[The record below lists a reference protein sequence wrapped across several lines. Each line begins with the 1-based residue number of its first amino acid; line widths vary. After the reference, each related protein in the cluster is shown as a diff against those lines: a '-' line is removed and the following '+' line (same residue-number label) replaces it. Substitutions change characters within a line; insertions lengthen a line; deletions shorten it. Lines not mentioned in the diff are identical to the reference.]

1 MSIKCVVC
9 GNEKDKDVCLHC
21 DGYSNKK
28 TSGENKKRNNI
39 KDSIVSGA
47 IVLLAVG
54 GAFYY
59 SGDKDNAMIGG
70 KQSGVVSSNK
80 DKIEDNVVLTDPRV
94 GLESEIIANMD
105 NSRTPDELL
114 EASLSDSIDM
124 SQEDYE
130 EKKVPLDD
138 MVKGVDKMELEDL
151 EGSGGF
157 KAEREVKSSWK
168 YDLVSNKMRGSVY
181 IISNRSINIENVNV
195 FDDKSD
201 LSISLRDRDNA
212 VNSEDKDVI
221 LKVNGKFFCDV
232 GRPCKINVKID
243 DYQFETDVRVGAQGR
258 SDLLF
263 IQSRGYFIGLLKSGT
278 SMIIE
283 VPFEGIGY
291 QGFVFDIK
299 DLDLS

>member
-59 SGDKDNAMIGG
+59 SGDKDNAMIVG
-70 KQSGVVSSNK
+70 KKSGVVSSNK
-80 DKIEDNVVLTDPRV
+80 DKFEDNVVLTDPRV
-94 GLESEIIANMD
+94 GLENEIIANMD

-114 EASLSDSIDM
+114 EASLSDSIDI

-130 EKKVPLDD
+130 ENKVPLDD
-138 MVKGVDKMELEDL
+138 MVKGVDEMELEDL

-168 YDLVSNKMRGSVY
+168 YDLVANKMRGHLQSKNNIIKY
-181 IISNRSINIENVNV
+181 IHYLV
-195 FDDKSD
+195 
-201 LSISLRDRDNA
+201 
-212 VNSEDKDVI
+212 
-221 LKVNGKFFCDV
+221 
-232 GRPCKINVKID
+232 
-243 DYQFETDVRVGAQGR
+243 
-258 SDLLF
+258 
-263 IQSRGYFIGLLKSGT
+263 
-278 SMIIE
+278 
-283 VPFEGIGY
+283 
-291 QGFVFDIK
+291 
-299 DLDLS
+299 